1 MMFSSLKLLFDLRTV
16 MRKTFVC
23 VIYNRWLKYSN
34 KKEILGTILARNGA
48 VEKVQLIYL
57 SKERMSTFW
66 KRDWIVIIL
75 QVDINFILE
84 LVKAWFKQEII
95 VSSELGRKKWFT
107 VIDTNCNNLGQVQ
120 HIPMFDKYQCN
131 HNIYLQI
138 NFILC
143 IKTKCLMF
151 QVKDSSQIHLS

>member
-1 MMFSSLKLLFDLRTV
+1 
-16 MRKTFVC
+16 
-23 VIYNRWLKYSN
+23 
-34 KKEILGTILARNGA
+34 
-48 VEKVQLIYL
+48 
-57 SKERMSTFW
+57 MSTFW

-95 VSSELGRKKWFT
+95 VSSELGRKKSFT